1 MSLSCF
7 LARRFYRSAGSDR
20 RRRASSLAI
29 KIATAGVAVGL
40 AVMIVSICV
49 VKGFQSEIRG
59 KLTGF
64 MAHVEVLDLNSFS
77 SPESFPIMTDPPLI
91 ASLKKAQGVARVER
105 VSLKMGIIKTEDA
118 FQTIVLK
125 GVGDDYD
132 LTFLK
137 SQLVEGEMPAFS
149 SDSTAGNILI
159 SRKQAQNLGL
169 KVGSRVF
176 TYFIADDIR
185 LRRFTVAGIYETNL
199 SQFDDYFVWTDL
211 AAVNKL
217 NGWAPDQSSALEIYA
232 RKYEDIGA
240 VQAAVGSIVNGRTDA
255 YGAPYASLSVKENPR
270 TSSVVQ
276 WLTLLDFNVWVILA
290 LMVGVAGFTMISG
303 LLILILERTQTIGIL
318 KALGATNTRIRRTFI
333 IYAAFIVV
341 RGLVWGNVIGLGI
354 VLAQKHLGFVRL
366 NPATYYVATAPVE
379 INAAWIVGLNAATLA
394 ISVLALIVP
403 SFVIS
408 RIRPAKAIRF
418 E

>member
-1 MSLSCF
+1 MSLSFF
-7 LARRFYRSAGSDR
+7 LARRFYSSASHDR
-20 RRRASSLAI
+20 KRRASSLAI

-49 VKGFQSEIRG
+49 VKGFQAEVRS

-64 MAHVEVLDLNSFS
+64 TAHIEVLDFASFT
-77 SPESFPIMTDPPLI
+77 SPESFPIVTDDALAQSI
-91 ASLKKAQGVARVER
+91 LKLDGVERVQR

-125 GVGDDYD
+125 GVGDGYD
-132 LTFLK
+132 LDFIK
-137 SQLVEGEMPAFS
+137 SQLVEGQIPDFS
-149 SDSTAGNILI
+149 STESSNAILI
-159 SRKQAQNLGL
+159 SRKQAENLGL
-169 KVGSRVF
+169 KLGSKVY

-185 LRRFTVAGIYETNL
+185 LRRFVVAGIYETNL

-211 AAVNKL
+211 ATVNKL
-217 NGWAPDQSSALEIYA
+217 NGWQDDQSSALEVYVD
-232 RKYEDIGA
+232 KYDNIDR
-240 VQAAVGSIVNGRTDA
+240 VQTAVGKLVNGRVDA
-255 YGAPYASLSVKENPR
+255 YGTPYASLSVKENPR
-270 TSSVVQ
+270 TSSVIQ
-276 WLTLLDFNVWVILA
+276 WLTLLDFNVLVILA

-318 KALGATNTRIRRTFI
+318 KALGSTNTRIRRTFI

-341 RGLVWGNVIGLGI
+341 RGLVWGNIIGLGI
-354 VLAQKHLGFVRL
+354 VFAQKYWGFVKL
-366 NPATYYVATAPVE
+366 DPATYYVSAVPME
-379 INAAWIVGLNAATLA
+379 LNWFWIVGLNVATL
-394 ISVLALIVP
+394 IICVLALIVP